1 MTNGGEKLLE
11 QVLNAQRIRAHE
23 YAEGP
28 ALFYRLE
35 KHLDEYRKQFKAL
48 TTRFSQ
54 EGAIDFTSNDI
65 LSFSSSGLLRKAT
78 DAEMAKYPQFSI
90 GSGGSRLLDGSNPYT
105 ENLEARLA
113 KFHNAQECMFYNSGY
128 GSFPVVILPP
138 FLI

>member
-1 MTNGGEKLLE
+1 MANGGETLLQ
-11 QVLNAQRIRAHE
+11 QVLDAQRVRAHE
-23 YAEGP
+23 FADGP

-35 KHLDEYRKQFKAL
+35 KHLDEFRKQFKAL

-78 DAEMAKYPQFSI
+78 DAEMAKHPQFAI

-105 ENLEARLA
+105 EGLEARIA
-113 KFHNAQECMFYNSGY
+113 KF
-128 GSFPVVILPP
+128 
-138 FLI
+138 